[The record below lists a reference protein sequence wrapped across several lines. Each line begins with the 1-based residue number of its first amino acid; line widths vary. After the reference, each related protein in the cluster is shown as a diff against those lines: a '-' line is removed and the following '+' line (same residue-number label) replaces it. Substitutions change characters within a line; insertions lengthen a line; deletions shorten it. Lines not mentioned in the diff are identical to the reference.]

1 MCIEGTLK
9 CPIKLLHSAP
19 NIKFPSVPPLL
30 ADGSCTGFGN
40 VLDAGSAKI
49 SEMQWGEMPL
59 KLANIRCGVGA
70 GGRVLSHV
78 RRAASCVHTVTS
90 MMVASVLRRL
100 VLPSG

>member
-1 MCIEGTLK
+1 M
-9 CPIKLLHSAP
+9 
-19 NIKFPSVPPLL
+19 PPLH
-30 ADGSCTGFGN
+30 ADGSCTGFGE

-59 KLANIRCGVGA
+59 QLANIQCGAGA
-70 GGRVLSHV
+70 GGRVLSRV

-90 MMVASVLRRL
+90 MMVASVLRGL